1 MQGLEIEQKLLWKYE
16 ETSNFEKLMKVI
28 LLLDP
33 KYSFKLE
40 SYATYHPSTIII
52 IRFFKHWQY
61 ETTIHGS
68 AS

>member
-1 MQGLEIEQKLLWKYE
+1 MKIRRNQQLRKIIEGYY
-16 ETSNFEKLMKVI
+16 
-28 LLLDP
+28 LLDP